1 MPDTATGKTDVDV
14 NTDTG
19 NNGKDGTVDHS
30 TTDDKNKS
38 VPLATFLDIKN
49 KAKQLEDDLKSLKD
63 AEKAREQA
71 KLKEDGKLQELITA
85 KETELSQ
92 TKSELEKAKAEAEES
107 KSFKAAK
114 VEEYKTKLGDKWV
127 DEYKNLSLIALDKLV
142 NSLTLEGKNINVDK
156 GSKGDE
162 VKIEL
167 TEEQKKT
174 ARAMYP
180 YYAVEKAYEYYTD
193 NLIKTGKIKK
203 EK

>member
-1 MPDTATGKTDVDV
+1 MTEEEKKA
-14 NTDTG
+14 
-19 NNGKDGTVDHS
+19 
-30 TTDDKNKS
+30 
-38 VPLATFLDIKN
+38 AEA
-49 KAKQLEDDLKSLKD
+49 KAKEELEAQKKSLEGKSADELIDIIRQTRSEAKDRRLKERELEEELQKMKD
-63 AEKAREQA
+63 AQKAKEEA
-71 KLKEDGKLQELITA
+71 KLKEDGKLKELIEA
-85 KETELSQ
+85 KEKELSNFQ
-92 TKSELEKAKAEAEES
+92 SEVTTYKTKAEEFEQFKQS
-107 KSFKAAK
+107 KIDDAK
-114 VEEYKTKLGDKWV
+114 KKLGDKW
-127 DEYKNLSLIALDKLV
+127 DEDYSKLSLTALDKLV